1 MFSTREASMSRF
13 VRPVHVLFAT
23 LLFLAS
29 CDATDDMLEP
39 THGVQA
45 THLDTANIDVPATDG
60 GEYTLVEA
68 DIKFSKLFASRWIDR
83 SGGSVVLEGISRDGT
98 QKVMHVLIVPK
109 GAVQKKTLFTMH
121 VASSH
126 HIKIDLRAQAERK
139 VKGVTELV
147 DVGHLGFRTPVMVAL
162 DHSLAT
168 NVTDPTE
175 LTLMYDPE
183 NGRPWE
189 PKGGTLVEGY
199 ENWLVTY
206 LDHFSK
212 YAVALDRKGNNN
224 ND

>member
-1 MFSTREASMSRF
+1 MSRF
-13 VRPVHVLFAT
+13 TRPGS
-23 LLFLAS
+23 LLFTALLVIAS
-29 CDATDDMLEP
+29 CDAANDMLEP
-39 THGVQA
+39 ANQVQA
-45 THLDTANIDVPATDG
+45 THLDTTSITIPSTDG
-60 GEYTLVEA
+60 KEYTLVEA
-68 DIKFSKLFASRWIDR
+68 DIRFPKLSASKWVGRD
-83 SGGSVVLEGISRDGT
+83 GGNVVLEGVSQDGT

-109 GAVQKKTLFTMH
+109 GSVQKKTLFTMH

-126 HIKIDLRAQAERK
+126 YIKVDLRAQTERK

-147 DVGHLGFRTPVMVAL
+147 DVGHLGFRTPVMIAL
-162 DHSLAT
+162 DHSLAI
-168 NVTDPTE
+168 NVTDPAQ

-189 PKGGTLVEGY
+189 PKGGTVVEGY

-212 YAVALDRKGNNN
+212 YAVALDRKGNGN